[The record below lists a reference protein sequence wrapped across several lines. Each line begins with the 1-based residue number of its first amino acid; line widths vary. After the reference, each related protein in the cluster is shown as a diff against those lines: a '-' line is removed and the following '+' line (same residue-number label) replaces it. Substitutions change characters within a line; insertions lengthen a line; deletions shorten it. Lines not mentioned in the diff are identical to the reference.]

1 MKEKFL
7 VRFINRNFV
16 PTSTLAIST
25 TMLFACLRKGNNLH
39 LLSLDT
45 KSKNWLLQLQL
56 SSYLR
61 LCRIHH
67 HVFCLFKE
75 SNTFHRLRYQKI
87 DLEPDFSASGGIFFI
102 RYLNHNFVPTS
113 TLAVSTTTTV
123 LFACSRRAMI
133 VSFAH

>member
-75 SNTFHRLRYQKI
+75 INKLHLLRYQKCNLALNI
-87 DLEPDFSASGGIFFI
+87 SILGGNIFSFYFSIAASFLPPPLPYPPPCF
-102 RYLNHNFVPTS
+102 LPV
-113 TLAVSTTTTV
+113 
-123 LFACSRRAMI
+123 
-133 VSFAH
+133 